1 MSGCLFVSTKSFS
14 GGHAAGDTLVSI
26 EDVRIDFGGGDVLII
41 RNTTVAALDQ
51 DDFSFV

>member
-1 MSGCLFVSTKSFS
+1 MSGCLFVYTNSFS

-26 EDVRIDFGGGDVLII
+26 EDARIDFGGCDRLVISNI
-41 RNTTVAALDQ
+41 TVAALDQ